1 MPDKGRKA
9 PDTTLLSDV
18 LFLLLKLI
26 LICTIFVM
34 LFLFVFGAL
43 PYRDNSMAPAI
54 KDGDL
59 VIYYRLQKD
68 YQAGDAI
75 VVETEDGLQVRRVV
89 AVAGDTVD
97 ITEEGLAVNGYLQ
110 QESGIYTETL
120 PYTEGIRFPVTVGE
134 GQVFVLADNRENAE
148 DSRIYG
154 PVDIS
159 STRGTVIT
167 LLRRRKI

>member
-97 ITEEGLAVNGYLQ
+97 ITEEGLAVNGYL
-110 QESGIYTETL
+110 
-120 PYTEGIRFPVTVGE
+120 
-134 GQVFVLADNRENAE
+134 
-148 DSRIYG
+148 
-154 PVDIS
+154 
-159 STRGTVIT
+159 
-167 LLRRRKI
+167 